1 MLQINHLKVK
11 IAVTINILGLKKGLM
26 YLFYLSLYRLFRTKF
41 VNFAYDM
48 FYKKHEIMS
57 DFIEYLDKQ
66 ENVRIQK
73 LIPKQIVSNNVIWV
87 FWFQGEKYM
96 PEIVRICIESV
107 RKHSCG
113 YSVVLLDKDNIS
125 DYLDLPVMKKINHG
139 MTYTNF
145 SDYLRLSLL
154 TAYGGIWIDATM
166 FVTDDIKKQVGDFD
180 FYTIKNVREK
190 LYCISEYRWSISF
203 LKCNKDNDFIFQAYR
218 LFCSYW
224 SLYDSQFEYALLDYI
239 LAYLVENKG
248 FQPLI
253 DSVPLNNPRTYKNNL
268 FDMLGEKYEEKK
280 CDEILKTTWLHK
292 LAHYKSFK
300 KEVDGVQTFYGKLQ
314 NLI

>member
-11 IAVTINILGLKKGLM
+11 IAATINILGLKKGLM
-26 YLFYLSLYRLFRTKF
+26 YLFYLSLYRLFRTTF

-48 FYKKHEIMS
+48 FYKKHEIML

-66 ENVRIQK
+66 ENVKIRQ
-73 LIPKQIVSNNVIWV
+73 LVPKQIVGNNVIWV

-96 PEIVRICIESV
+96 PEIVRLCISSLK
-107 RKHSCG
+107 KHSEG
-113 YSVVLLDKDNIS
+113 YDVILLDKYNIKS
-125 DYLDLPVMKKINHG
+125 YLDLSVMEKIGNG
-139 MTYTNF
+139 MTYTCF

-154 TAYGGIWIDATM
+154 TVYGGVWIDATM

-180 FYTIKNVREK
+180 FYTIRNAREK
-190 LYCISEYRWSISF
+190 LYCVSEYRWSVSF
-203 LKCNKDNDFIFQAYR
+203 LKSSNVNDFIHQAYI
-218 LFCSYW
+218 LFSRYW
-224 SLYDSQFEYALLDYI
+224 ELYDNLFEYDLIDYI
-239 LAYLVENKG
+239 FAYLVENKG
-248 FQPLI
+248 FQTLI
-253 DSVPLNNPRTYKNNL
+253 DSVPLNNSRTYKNNL
-268 FDMLGEKYEEKK
+268 FDMLGEKYDEKK
-280 CDEILKTTWLHK
+280 YDEILKTTWLHK

>member
-1 MLQINHLKVK
+1 MKSLIYKCKETFV
-11 IAVTINILGLKKGLM
+11 VLGITKGV
-26 YLFYLSLYRLFRTKF
+26 LFLFFLSLYRLLRNTC
-41 VNFAYDM
+41 VNFAYKM
-48 FYKKHEIMS
+48 FDKKHKIMF
-57 DFIEYLDKQ
+57 DFISHLDK
-66 ENVRIQK
+66 RDKSHI
-73 LIPKQIVSNNVIWV
+73 LRPFPKQDIADDTIWM
-87 FWFQGEKYM
+87 FWYQGEDFM
-96 PEIVRICIESV
+96 PEIVKMCIESV

-154 TAYGGIWIDATM
+154 TTYGGIWIDATM

-224 SLYDSQFEYALLDYI
+224 SLYDRQFEYALLDYI

>member
-1 MLQINHLKVK
+1 M
-11 IAVTINILGLKKGLM
+11 
-26 YLFYLSLYRLFRTKF
+26 
-41 VNFAYDM
+41 
-48 FYKKHEIMS
+48 
-57 DFIEYLDKQ
+57 
-66 ENVRIQK
+66 
-73 LIPKQIVSNNVIWV
+73 
-87 FWFQGEKYM
+87 
-96 PEIVRICIESV
+96 
-107 RKHSCG
+107 
-113 YSVVLLDKDNIS
+113 
-125 DYLDLPVMKKINHG
+125 
-139 MTYTNF
+139 
-145 SDYLRLSLL
+145 
-154 TAYGGIWIDATM
+154 
-166 FVTDDIKKQVGDFD
+166 
-180 FYTIKNVREK
+180 
-190 LYCISEYRWSISF
+190 
-203 LKCNKDNDFIFQAYR
+203 KCNKDNDFIFQAYR

-224 SLYDSQFEYALLDYI
+224 SLYDRQFEYALLDYI